1 MTILT
6 IEEQTKKLFKEQL
19 KVETLELTSSLVDL
33 GADSLDAVELVMAIE
48 DAFGIEISD
57 EEATQVVSVQSAI
70 DLIKSKQ

>member
-19 KVETLELTSSLVDL
+19 KVDSLELTSSLVDL

-48 DAFGIEISD
+48 DTFGIEISD
-57 EEATQVVSVQSAI
+57 EEAAQVVSVQSAI
-70 DLIKSKQ
+70 DLITSKQ